1 MTPHIESKKDE
12 IAPLVIM
19 PGDPLRAKYIAEKYL
34 DNPKLVNKI
43 RNMFA
48 YTGYYKNTKVTI
60 FASGMGVPSIG
71 IYAYEL
77 FNFYDVQKIIRVG
90 SCGSSKKGIKIK
102 DTILATSSS
111 SISSYDNLMVQ
122 EDNFTRYPS
131 ALLNKAIVETSK
143 ELNIP
148 IIEGDIVTSDVFDHY
163 VDFNNFC
170 KLHQNKEFSACEMEA
185 FGLFTV
191 ATKFNRN
198 ASCLL
203 TVVDTHESSEEVS
216 VEDREKALDDMI
228 YLALES
234 IIKDTKNI

>member
-111 SISSYDNLMVQ
+111 SI
-122 EDNFTRYPS
+122 
-131 ALLNKAIVETSK
+131 
-143 ELNIP
+143 
-148 IIEGDIVTSDVFDHY
+148 
-163 VDFNNFC
+163 
-170 KLHQNKEFSACEMEA
+170 EFKSNC
-185 FGLFTV
+185 FKQHFFL
-191 ATKFNRN
+191 
-198 ASCLL
+198 
-203 TVVDTHESSEEVS
+203 
-216 VEDREKALDDMI
+216 
-228 YLALES
+228 
-234 IIKDTKNI
+234 